1 MNDENFEQVIVT
13 KEDEEDVTSR
23 DQVIVYASLNEG
35 ADADVVKSNITKQVK
50 IDTEI
55 SPDKIEIE
63 QPEKIEQRLFE
74 RTGLKAEWVVDK
86 RQLHV

>member
-1 MNDENFEQVIVT
+1 VT
-13 KEDEEDVTSR
+13 KEDEKDITSR
-23 DQVIVYASLNEG
+23 DQVIIYASLDPG
-35 ADADVVKSNITKQVK
+35 ADAEIAKSNITKQVK

-55 SPDKIEIE
+55 SPDRIEIE
-63 QPEKIEQRLFE
+63 LPEKIEQRLFE